1 MSTRAPSFK
10 LSDIENL
17 DFHPVND
24 DLDLDLELDEK
35 QRKYLSPETHEILAR
50 EKVRRA
56 IRDYGTD
63 GLSIEEIVELTG
75 LERTTI
81 TKHLNKLIG
90 LREVYSQKKNKKLT
104 LYYHNGRPLHQLG
117 VKKLDFENPILEIC
131 IAQGP
136 KDNLFFY
143 ILEKRFTILD
153 GEVPEG
159 AVMVPFNRLN
169 EFITALQELR
179 ESFGGES

>member
-1 MSTRAPSFK
+1 MSPKMPVFK
-10 LSDIENL
+10 LSDIEDL
-17 DFHPVND
+17 DFHLANE
-24 DLDLDLELDEK
+24 DLDLGLDEK
-35 QRKYLSPETHEILAR
+35 QRKFLSPETREILAR

-56 IRDYGTD
+56 IRNYGTD
-63 GLSIEEIVELTG
+63 GLSIEEIIELTG
-75 LERTTI
+75 LERATI
-81 TKHLNKLIG
+81 RKHLNKLTG

-117 VKKLDFENPILEIC
+117 VKKLDFDNPILEIC

-159 AVMVPFNRLN
+159 AVMVPFNKLD
-169 EFITALQELR
+169 EFIAALQDLR
-179 ESFGGES
+179 DSFGGES